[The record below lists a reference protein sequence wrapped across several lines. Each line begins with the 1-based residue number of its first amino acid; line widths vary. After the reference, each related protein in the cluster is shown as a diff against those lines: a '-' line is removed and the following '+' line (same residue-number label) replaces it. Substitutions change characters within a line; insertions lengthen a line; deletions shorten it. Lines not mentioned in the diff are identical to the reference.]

1 MEPERSNERSFFYTR
16 VFANIGLMEIVL
28 KSLQDTQKIAK
39 KIAKDLV
46 KNSGSVLALYGNL
59 GSGKTTF
66 TQFLAKALGVKEK
79 ILSPTFV
86 IMKTYKRDTN
96 TRIHANDT
104 NRIRNL
110 VHIDTYRLNSAKD
123 LTSLGLKDLLKDKEN
138 ILVIEWPEKV
148 EKLCLKYC

>member
-1 MEPERSNERSFFYTR
+1 
-16 VFANIGLMEIVL
+16 MEIVL
-28 KSLQDTQKIAK
+28 KSLKDTEKLAK
-39 KIAKDLV
+39 KITKDLA

-86 IMKTYKRDTN
+86 IMKTFSLSKPVGSFKFLT
-96 TRIHANDT
+96 
-104 NRIRNL
+104 
-110 VHIDTYRLNSAKD
+110 HIDTYRLNSAKD

-138 ILVIEWPEKV
+138 ILVIEWPEKI
-148 EKLCLKYC
+148 EKLLPKNTVRIYFSVLNEKERKVVIK

>member
-1 MEPERSNERSFFYTR
+1 ME
-16 VFANIGLMEIVL
+16 VVL
-28 KSLQDTQKIAK
+28 KNIKDTEKLAK
-39 KIAKDLV
+39 KVAKDLL
-46 KNSGSVLALYGNL
+46 KATPSVLALYGNL

-96 TRIHANDT
+96 TRIHTNNT

-110 VHIDTYRLNSAKD
+110 VHIDTYRLVSAKD
-123 LTSLGLKDLLKDKEN
+123 LTALGLKDLLKDKEN
-138 ILVIEWPEKV
+138 ILVIEWPEKI
-148 EKLCLKYC
+148 EKLLPKNTVRIYFSVINEKERKVIVK